1 MSRPE
6 APSLAGLYRAHADLV
21 WRTLVRF
28 GIPEHAAEDLV
39 HEVFLIARRRL
50 PEFDPRRAA
59 PSSWLYGLSRGVA
72 ANWRRA
78 ERRAARRLELVEGP
92 NPASDPEAEMARGQA
107 AALVDGFLATLELAQ
122 REVFV
127 LCDVEGVRAPE
138 VAAML
143 GLGVNQ
149 VYSRL
154 RLARRHFVAHLEA
167 RGIVVAWQ
175 GAIR

>member
-1 MSRPE
+1 MAS
-6 APSLAGLYRAHADLV
+6 ASSPSLAGLYRAHADLV

-39 HEVFLIARRRL
+39 HEVFLVARRRL
-50 PEFDPRRAA
+50 AEFDPTRAA

-78 ERRAARRLELVEGP
+78 ERRAAGRLAFVDEPIANV
-92 NPASDPEAEMARGQA
+92 DPEAALARVQA
-107 AALVDGFLATLELAQ
+107 AVVVDAFLATLELGQ

-127 LCDVEGVRAPE
+127 LCDVEGLRAPE

-143 GLGVNQ
+143 DLGVNQ

-154 RLARRHFVAHLEA
+154 RLARRHFVAHLVG
-167 RGIVVAWQ
+167 RGIAVDVEA
-175 GAIR
+175 G